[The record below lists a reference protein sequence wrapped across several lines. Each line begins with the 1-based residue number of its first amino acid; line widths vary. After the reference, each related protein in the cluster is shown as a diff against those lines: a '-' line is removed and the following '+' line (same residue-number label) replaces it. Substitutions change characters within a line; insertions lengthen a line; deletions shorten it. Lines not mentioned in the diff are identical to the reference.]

1 MKLTPSF
8 SSYLDFLRFG
18 AALTVLLGHMVRDGF
33 ALGWIPI
40 AYLSHEA
47 VVVFFVMSGYIVYA
61 STVAR
66 QGTAAEYFIAR
77 ASRIYSVTIPA
88 LLFCVA
94 ISLALKWY
102 WPALAAIEPS
112 WRPFSWADVGGSLL
126 FLNESWSS
134 PTDITLNAPYW
145 SLCYEVWYYVLFG
158 IAFFGRGRWR
168 WPIFAIAAAIAG
180 PAILVLFPIWLFGAW
195 LASNPDRQLNVSPT
209 MALGIW
215 IGSFLVVCAIQWS
228 DLDQFIK
235 SWFHNRVPGF
245 WRLEGA
251 QRLVTDYVIALALGA
266 HLAVYA
272 SLPISIRSF
281 FESSRALWAKLAG
294 FSFTL
299 YLFHWPFTSLAGK
312 ALSPETKSVAVSL
325 GFLALVLLSCWVISF
340 VTERQLPAWRAA
352 LRRLLVALGWMQAQA
367 ARGAR

>member
-18 AALTVLLGHMVRDGF
+18 AALTVLIGHMVQDGF

-66 QGTAAEYFIAR
+66 QGTAADYFIAR
-77 ASRIYSVTIPA
+77 ASRIYSVALPA
-88 LLFCVA
+88 VVFCVGL
-94 ISLALKWY
+94 SLAVAWI

-112 WRPFSWADVGGSLL
+112 WRPFSWADMGASLL
-126 FLNESWSS
+126 FLNESWGS
-134 PTDITLNAPYW
+134 PTDLTLNGPYW
-145 SLCYEVWYYVLFG
+145 SLCYEVWYYILFG
-158 IAFFGRGRWR
+158 IAYFGRGRWR
-168 WPIFAIAAAIAG
+168 WPLFAIAAAIAG
-180 PAILVLFPIWLFGAW
+180 PAIIVLFPIWLFGAW
-195 LASNPDRQLNVSPT
+195 LAARPGRQLSVSPGL
-209 MALGIW
+209 ALVVW

-245 WRLEGA
+245 WRLEAA
-251 QRLVTDYVIALALGA
+251 QRLFTDYVIALALGA

-272 SLPISIRSF
+272 SLPQTIRLF
-281 FESSRALWAKLAG
+281 FERTRANWTFLAG

-299 YLFHWPFTSLAGK
+299 YLFHRPMTALAGESIDP
-312 ALSPETKSVAVSL
+312 ATMSVALSL
-325 GFLALVLLSCWVISF
+325 GFLALVLVVCWAISF
-340 VTERQLPAWRAA
+340 VTERQLPAWRSV
-352 LRRLLVALGWMQAQA
+352 LRRLLVAVGWMPAQA
-367 ARGAR
+367 GRPAR